1 MSAMHNLLVYM
12 SQTAPTVAMKA
23 FPSSREEF
31 QLSLCP
37 GDGSLLELGHYQ
49 SAPQEHTRVIDS
61 SYQAWYYKISRI
73 TLLLQCNSLPHLLSD
88 LMGHS
93 LNVLFS
99 LLGLSEEHPQP
110 VGKLS
115 LLKWLIHWDP

>member
-1 MSAMHNLLVYM
+1 
-12 SQTAPTVAMKA
+12 MKA

-49 SAPQEHTRVIDS
+49 SAPQERTRVIDS
-61 SYQAWYYKISRI
+61 SYQA
-73 TLLLQCNSLPHLLSD
+73 CP
-88 LMGHS
+88 
-93 LNVLFS
+93 
-99 LLGLSEEHPQP
+99 LGLSEEHPQP